1 MRRPPDWRI
10 WFGLVITTAWLVL
23 GFLYIESTSGWTRFT
38 RMPADQLGNF
48 LEGAFAP
55 LAFLWLVIGYFLQ
68 KKELEQN
75 TAALQAQALEIQRST
90 EQATIQAEKMA
101 ESEVHARQDT
111 FLQIVKHV
119 SAQLGSIGGLLY
131 LSSQGAAGDGQVS
144 SDQMSRLFAQ
154 QAAQDASLFSRL
166 LVETHFQLNDPDQQ
180 HALFYGTEIRA
191 RHSNNFIFTFE
202 RMMRRA
208 EAVDP
213 DFMIRDSLLATG
225 HGLLYRL
232 ARRHQG
238 IAAPHL
244 ADPASTGIHIN
255 F

>member
-1 MRRPPDWRI
+1 MRRQPDWRI
-10 WFGLVITTAWLVL
+10 WFGLAITSAWLIL
-23 GFLYIESTSGWTRFT
+23 GVLYIESTTGWTRFT
-38 RMPADQLGNF
+38 RMPADELGNF

-75 TAALQAQALEIQRST
+75 TAALQSQALQIQRSA

-101 ESEVHARQDT
+101 ESEVHARQET

-144 SDQMSRLFAQ
+144 SDQVSRLFAQ
-154 QAAQDASLFSRL
+154 QAAQDVSLFSRL
-166 LVETHFQLNDPDQQ
+166 LVQTHVRLSDPAEQ
-180 HALFYGTEIRA
+180 HALFFGSETRA
-191 RHSNNFIFTFE
+191 RHTNNFIFTFE
-202 RMMRRA
+202 RLMRRA

-232 ARRHQG
+232 VIRHQG
-238 IAAPHL
+238 IAAPDL
-244 ADPASTGIHIN
+244 ADPAQTGIHIN